1 MSPLM
6 RMRLKRFK
14 ENKLGFACLILFA
27 LIFILSLASELIAN
41 DKPLLVKYDGS
52 LYLPVFKSYPE
63 TTFCGVF
70 ETEADY
76 KDPVIQRLISHNG

>member
-6 RMRLKRFK
+6 HMRLKRFK
-14 ENKLGFACLILFA
+14 ENELGFACLILFA

-41 DKPLLVKYDGS
+41 DKPLLVKYDDS
-52 LYLPVFKSYPE
+52 LYVPVFKSYPE
-63 TTFCGVF
+63 TTFGGVF

-76 KDPVIQRLISHNG
+76 KDPVVQQLIDDQG